1 MKRWFS
7 QALCSAA
14 VVAGAL
20 SVTGCGN
27 VIFQG
32 VENFQVPFM
41 LEEPDPNISCTS
53 ASSFKPFITSL
64 KFIGGDPS
72 LLESLLLFTS
82 SQCSYAQASEE
93 ELRYIRAQREKRT
106 DEAID
111 ARAAHKHLMQ
121 ITAQRE
127 LRAFDSMRVKLE
139 NKYFFKY
146 GESCP
151 KSMRRDFDEMLYLLG
166 TLAGLQAMQ
175 HDMAI
180 QQVVGVPTDIA
191 AKANFALGCL
201 NDADNIRLWGVP
213 QATQAAIWSLLPGA
227 GEGKDIPKAFDHAM
241 KIGEAQGV
249 RLAHVVAAQ
258 TAVSLDDG
266 DQLRKVLRRFANTKG
281 FQPSKDYRAID
292 DASVAQMQIMSD
304 RYWTQNQGS
313 RTPVGSLGKF
323 WDDNANAAESGG
335 SAPEVENFLN

>member
-7 QALCSAA
+7 HALCSTA
-14 VVAGAL
+14 VVLGAL

-32 VENFQVPFM
+32 VENFQVPFF
-41 LEEPDPNISCTS
+41 LEEPDADVACTN
-53 ASSFKPFITSL
+53 ATAFKPFVTSL
-64 KFIGGDPS
+64 KFLGGDPS
-72 LLESLLLFTS
+72 LLESLMLFQS
-82 SQCSYAQASEE
+82 SQCSYARASEQ

-111 ARAAHKHLMQ
+111 ARNEQKHWME
-121 ITAQRE
+121 ITTERE
-127 LRAFDSMRVKLE
+127 YRAYESMRVKLE
-139 NKYFFKY
+139 HKYFFKY
-146 GESCP
+146 GETCP
-151 KSMRRDFDEMLYLLG
+151 HAMRRDFDEMVYLFG

-175 HDMAI
+175 HDMSI

-191 AKANFALGCL
+191 GKANFALSCL
-201 NDADNIRLWGVP
+201 DEGANIRLWGVP
-213 QATQAAIWSLLPGA
+213 EATHAAIWSLLPGA
-227 GEGKDIPKAFDHAM
+227 GEGKDIKGAFDHAM

-258 TAVSLDDG
+258 TAVSLDDS
-266 DQLRKVLRRFANTKG
+266 DRLRKILRRFANAKG
-281 FQPSKDYRAID
+281 FKPSKDYRAID
-292 DASVAQMQIMSD
+292 DASVAQMQIISD

-323 WDDNANAAESGG
+323 WDDNTGPAGG
-335 SAPEVENFLN
+335 ASAPDVDQFLN